1 MATSWDRPKRSWGW
15 SSSGRWW
22 AILVLLGLAYAIP
35 PSRHVC
41 EQAVSAVGPRLVG
54 IVQQNQNQPA
64 DAEQAEKMRLQERV
78 VALVIDGARLQ
89 ALEEE
94 NRLLRQQARVS
105 LQSGFEALG
114 AQIISRAMTPDRA
127 SIVIDRGSQD
137 RVEIGQAVLAGD
149 GFLIGKI
156 SALGSRTATVEL
168 LTDPRSRIAATLSGE
183 QRVLGVVE
191 GRGNG
196 AARMT
201 YIPASQT
208 IKKDQ
213 IITTSGTEE
222 KIPAHIPLGLVN
234 AVEGK
239 NTDPFV
245 SAILEPLLPLDRLAF
260 VTVLRPQAVEDATP

>member
-15 SSSGRWW
+15 SSSGAWW
-22 AILVLLGLAYAIP
+22 IVLALLVAAIAIP
-35 PSRHVC
+35 FSRRGLQRFVSSVGRPVV
-41 EQAVSAVGPRLVG
+41 AV
-54 IVQQNQNQPA
+54 VQQNQTQPA
-64 DAEQAEKMRLQERV
+64 DEAQATLMGLQERV
-78 VALVIDGARLQ
+78 ASLAVDGARLR

-94 NRLLRQQARVS
+94 NRLLRQQAHVS
-105 LQSGFEALG
+105 LQTGFEGLG
-114 AQIISRAMTPDRA
+114 AQVISRSMTPDRA
-127 SIVIDRGSQD
+127 SIVIDRGQLD

-149 GFLIGKI
+149 GFLIGKV
-156 SALGSRTATVEL
+156 SAIGSRTATVEL
-168 LTDPRSRIAATLSGE
+168 VTDPSSRVAATLSGE

-201 YIPASQT
+201 YIPSSQA

-245 SAILEPLLPLDRLAF
+245 SAILEPLLPLDRLTF
-260 VTVLRPQAVEDATP
+260 VTVLRPHIAEAPVR